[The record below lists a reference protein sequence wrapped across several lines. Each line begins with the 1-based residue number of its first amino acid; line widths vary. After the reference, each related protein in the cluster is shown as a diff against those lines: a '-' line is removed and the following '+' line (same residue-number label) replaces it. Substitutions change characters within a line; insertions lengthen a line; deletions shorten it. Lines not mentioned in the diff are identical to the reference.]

1 MKVFVGV
8 DGGGTKTE
16 AIAVD
21 ETGKKV
27 GEGKSGPT
35 NPNATPYWKD
45 SLRSISQ
52 QLALPEDIRVHIFAG
67 ISGAGTSETKEEL
80 IVAFRELFSAEIEVE
95 PDPLNILYS
104 GLYGSAGIV
113 QICGT
118 GSITYGVNE
127 KGDCGRIGGW
137 GHLLGDRGSG
147 YEIGRRGLLASL
159 ENEEGLGFS
168 TVITEYIYKEFRK
181 KDGREVLQKIYT
193 SNVPKELV
201 SPLSKIVMRAAEE
214 GDKVALNILHE
225 EALMVCSYIFRL
237 EKELFSFKTQPVVLA
252 GGVLSANNP
261 FQLMVKNELDK
272 KGISTFAPEH
282 TPVEGAL
289 IGAVRKENDII
300 KKNVMA
306 AIGGSIWGRQ
316 LED

>member
-21 ETGKKV
+21 GTGKKI
-27 GEGKSGPT
+27 GEVNSGPT
-35 NPNATPYWKD
+35 NPNATPYWKE

-52 QLALPEDIRVHIFAG
+52 QLALPEKTNVRIFAG
-67 ISGAGTSETKEEL
+67 ISGAGTSETREEL
-80 IVAFRELFSAEIEVE
+80 IEAFRELFSAEIEVE
-95 PDPLNILYS
+95 PDPLNILYG

-127 KGDCGRIGGW
+127 KGDYGRIGGW
-137 GHLLGDRGSG
+137 GYLLGDRGSG
-147 YEIGRRGLLASL
+147 YEIGRRGLLASI
-159 ENEEGLGFS
+159 ESEEGLGFP
-168 TVITEYIYKEFRK
+168 TVITEYIYNKFRG
-181 KDGREVLQKIYT
+181 KDCREILQKIYSST
-193 SNVPKELV
+193 APKELV
-201 SPLSKIVMRAAEE
+201 SPLSKIVIRAAEE
-214 GDKVALNILHE
+214 GDKVALNILYE

-237 EKELFSFKTQPVVLA
+237 EKELFAFKKQPVILA
-252 GGVLSANNP
+252 GGVLSTSNP
-261 FQLMVKNELDK
+261 FQLMVKNELDR
-272 KGISTFAPEH
+272 KGISTFLPEH

-289 IGAVRKENDII
+289 IGAVRKENGII
-300 KKNVMA
+300 KKNVLA
-306 AIGGSIWGRQ
+306 AIGGRIWGPQ

>member
-21 ETGKKV
+21 ETGKKI

-35 NPNATPYWKD
+35 NPNATPYWKE

-52 QLALPEDIRVHIFAG
+52 QLALPKDINVYIFAG
-67 ISGAGTSETKEEL
+67 ISGAGTLETKEEL
-80 IVAFRELFSAEIEVE
+80 IGGFRELFSANIEVK

-127 KGDCGRIGGW
+127 KGEYGRIGGW
-137 GHLLGDRGSG
+137 GHMLGDRGSG

-159 ENEEGLGFS
+159 ENEDSLGFP
-168 TVITEYIYKEFRK
+168 TAITEYIYNEFRK
-181 KDGREVLQKIYT
+181 QDGRDVLQKIYT
-193 SNVPKELV
+193 STAPKELI

-214 GDKVALNILHE
+214 GDKIALRILYE

-237 EKELFSFKTQPVVLA
+237 EKELFSFKKQPVVLA
-252 GGVLSANNP
+252 GGVLSTNNA

-272 KGISTFAPEH
+272 QGISTLTPEY

-300 KKNVMA
+300 KENILA
-306 AIGGSIWGRQ
+306 AIGGSIWGQ
-316 LED
+316 QPEG